1 MKARD
6 VMTSKVISVRA
17 DMPIRDIARLLLKNH
32 ISAVPVLDEAG
43 ALVGMVSEGDLIGR
57 DDAERDERR
66 DWWLALLAEDGT
78 LSPEFLSTLRAP
90 ERIARD
96 VMSSPVVTVGEDT
109 DAAEIASLLKAHRI
123 KRVPVLREGRV
134 VGIVSRENLLGALA
148 EQETHR
154 DS

>member
-17 DMPIRDIARLLLKNH
+17 DMPTRDIARLLLKNH

-43 ALVGMVSEGDLIGR
+43 AL
-57 DDAERDERR
+57 
-66 DWWLALLAEDGT
+66 
-78 LSPEFLSTLRAP
+78 
-90 ERIARD
+90 
-96 VMSSPVVTVGEDT
+96 
-109 DAAEIASLLKAHRI
+109 
-123 KRVPVLREGRV
+123 
-134 VGIVSRENLLGALA
+134 A